1 MQFES
6 AEATDH
12 FQISS
17 LSNFQIMKI
26 YLIGLPGS
34 GKTTLAKDLGVKLKL
49 PYVDLDVEIE
59 KAEMKTIP
67 QIFKDK
73 KENYFRKIEAQLL
86 KSLCQSDSSFVMATG
101 GGAPCFFDNMEQM
114 NLSGMTV
121 FLDVPTLEIAR
132 RIVSSKGEERP
143 LLKSN
148 GIDVLKDQIEFLR
161 SQRLLFYNQA
171 RLTVRGDQI
180 DSNTIIEKISS

>member
-1 MQFES
+1 
-6 AEATDH
+6 
-12 FQISS
+12 
-17 LSNFQIMKI
+17 
-26 YLIGLPGS
+26 
-34 GKTTLAKDLGVKLKL
+34 
-49 PYVDLDVEIE
+49 
-59 KAEMKTIP
+59 
-67 QIFKDK
+67 
-73 KENYFRKIEAQLL
+73 
-86 KSLCQSDSSFVMATG
+86 MATG

-171 RLTVRGDQI
+171 RLTVRGAQI